1 VDDRTLA
8 VVDSGPAQLAALG
21 LNEDDAR
28 QLRDAW
34 LAGRNENTRRAYA
47 QTVGDFAGWLSRR
60 AGRPFDEEGALR
72 DLCAT
77 GAGAANLLALEYR
90 ADLMERGLSP
100 GTVALRLS
108 NLRAV
113 VRLGR
118 TLGLLNWTLEAPRS
132 KGGVAY
138 RDTRGPGRGAV
149 RSMLDALG
157 MRCDAKGRRDF
168 AVLRLLYDL
177 GLRRFEVAGLDLEH
191 LELDGARLS
200 VLRKGKVER
209 LWLSL
214 PGPTMRAL
222 EAWLAVRGAAP
233 GPLFVGFRGGKGQR
247 LACGGVY
254 RAVRAM
260 GRDVGETVRPHGIR
274 HTSIT
279 EAVKRSQAAGIGLDQ
294 VRDFSGHADVQTLM
308 IYRDREE
315 DMQGRI
321 AALVAEDP

>member
-1 VDDRTLA
+1 VEDQNLA
-8 VVDSGPAQLAALG
+8 VVVQGPAPLVAPSLG
-21 LNEDDAR
+21 EDDAR

-34 LAGRNENTRRAYA
+34 LAGRNSNTRRAYA
-47 QTVGDFAGWLSRR
+47 QTAADFASYLGRR
-60 AGRPFDEEGALR
+60 TQRPFDEVEALR
-72 DLCAT
+72 ELCAA

-90 ADLMERGLSP
+90 TDLLARKLAP
-100 GTVALRLS
+100 GTVGLRLS
-108 NLRAV
+108 NLRMV

-118 TLGLLNWTLEAPRS
+118 MLGLVDWTIEVPRS

-157 MRCDAKGRRDF
+157 GRHDAKGRRDF

-191 LELDGARLS
+191 LELEAARLS

-209 LWLSL
+209 LWLSV
-214 PGPTMRAL
+214 PGPTVRAL
-222 EAWLAVRGAAP
+222 EAWLAVRGTAP
-233 GPLFVGFRGGKGQR
+233 GPLFTGFRGGKGQR